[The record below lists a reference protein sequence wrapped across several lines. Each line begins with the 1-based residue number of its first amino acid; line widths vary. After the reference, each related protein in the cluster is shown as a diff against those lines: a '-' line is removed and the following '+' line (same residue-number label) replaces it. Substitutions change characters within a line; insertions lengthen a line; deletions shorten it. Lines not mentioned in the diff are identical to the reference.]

1 MPYIAIKGFPKDDET
16 KQKVVERINEVFLK
30 YWGCSQ
36 KAINISMETI
46 DPAKWEEKIVN
57 GEIASNADKMMI
69 HDGVK
74 KY

>member
-1 MPYIAIKGFPKDDET
+1 MPYIAIKGFPKDEET
-16 KQKVVERINEVFLK
+16 KQKVVEAVNEVFLK

-36 KAINISMETI
+36 KAINISMESI
-46 DPAKWEEKIVN
+46 DPSEWDEKITN
-57 GEIASNADKMMI
+57 GEIAENADKMMI

>member
-1 MPYIAIKGFPKDDET
+1 M
-16 KQKVVERINEVFLK
+16 FLK

-36 KAINISMETI
+36 KAINISMETV
-46 DPAKWEEKIVN
+46 DPADWEEKIVK
-57 GEIASNADKMMI
+57 GEIADNVDKMMI